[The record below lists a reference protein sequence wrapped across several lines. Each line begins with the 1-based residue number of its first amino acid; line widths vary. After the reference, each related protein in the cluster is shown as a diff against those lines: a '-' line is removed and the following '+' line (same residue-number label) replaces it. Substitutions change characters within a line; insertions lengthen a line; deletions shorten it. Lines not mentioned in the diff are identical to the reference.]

1 MLSKAYVSNF
11 LDRAIDDS
19 GSSTV
24 ILFDQPESNM
34 EKAFLRTVLADK
46 FNDLRRTHQLFIAT
60 HEPLLVVNADSNEII
75 LASNDKKVGQENHVS
90 YSNRSF
96 VGARG
101 RSELVEEIADL
112 IDGGSKAVKQRSDI
126 YEGMKA

>member
-1 MLSKAYVSNF
+1 MFFDSHAHYNDERFEADRDALLS
-11 LDRAIDDS
+11 
-19 GSSTV
+19 
-24 ILFDQPESNM
+24 QM
-34 EKAFLRTVLADK
+34 
-46 FNDLRRTHQLFIAT
+46 
-60 HEPLLVVNADSNEII
+60 
-75 LASNDKKVGQENHVS
+75 QENHVS